1 MNLEFTNEKTLAK
14 VGTIRQ
20 RTKGARRVE
29 ALPPYGTKKPPPRKE
44 TAARVHSRAYYL
56 PTAKVAK
63 SRPTA
68 KRGRGLLFKQ
78 SAQIDLERFATMWTL
93 CNGRPFVLFK

>member
-1 MNLEFTNEKTLAK
+1 M
-14 VGTIRQ
+14 
-20 RTKGARRVE
+20 VE

-44 TAARVHSRAYYL
+44 DGGASLILGLDYL

-68 KRGRGLLFKQ
+68 KRRRGLLFKQ
-78 SAQIDLERFATMWTL
+78 RAQIDLECFATMWTL
-93 CNGRPFVLFK
+93 CNGRPFVLFKQFRDMNA